1 MRIIIILIALSIF
14 SCRSIQYVPV
24 ETTEIENDSIHARD
38 SVITQIKTDKKDS
51 SNISE
56 KTEKSDSTIMR
67 DSSVIVVNEQ
77 GNVIKEE
84 RFHTKEIYQALFA
97 EKRNTK
103 EVPYPVEVVKNKV
116 PSIMWWLIILLAA
129 FSIPSVLKIIRFIR
143 GKI

>member
-24 ETTEIENDSIHARD
+24 ET
-38 SVITQIKTDKKDS
+38 V
-51 SNISE
+51 
-56 KTEKSDSTIMR
+56 KTEKEYIDKIKR
-67 DSSVIVVNEQ
+67 DSIYVRDSLFVLAKGDTVFRDNYHIVYVDRLMHDTLNISKTDSI
-77 GNVIKEE
+77 V
-84 RFHTKEIYQALFA
+84 
-97 EKRNTK
+97 
-103 EVPYPVEVVKNKV
+103 VPYPVEVVKNKV

>member
-24 ETTEIENDSIHARD
+24 ETVKTEKEYIDKIKRDSIYVRD
-38 SVITQIKTDKKDS
+38 SVFVLVKGDTVFRDKYPIVYRDRLMHDTVNISKTDS
-51 SNISE
+51 I
-56 KTEKSDSTIMR
+56 
-67 DSSVIVVNEQ
+67 
-77 GNVIKEE
+77 
-84 RFHTKEIYQALFA
+84 A
-97 EKRNTK
+97 
-103 EVPYPVEVVKNKV
+103 VPYPVEVVKNKV